1 MSFGRQNY
9 LFAHRSDLFFASKII
24 RELGGQECFFPI
36 FFLLPWWWSSVVYE
50 IPWQNVYL
58 SLVTSIFSSVR
69 DVFKPLVKYF

>member
-36 FFLLPWWWSSVVYE
+36 FFAPLVVE
-50 IPWQNVYL
+50 L
-58 SLVTSIFSSVR
+58 SGVR
-69 DVFKPLVKYF
+69 DTVAKRVPLTCDKHLVSATFLSRS